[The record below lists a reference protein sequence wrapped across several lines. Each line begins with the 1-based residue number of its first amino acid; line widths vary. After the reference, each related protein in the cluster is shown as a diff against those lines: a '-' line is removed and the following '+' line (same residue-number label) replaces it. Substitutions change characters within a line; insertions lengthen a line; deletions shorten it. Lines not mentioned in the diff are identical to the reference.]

1 MNARAGEP
9 RGVGTMRKVVTT
21 ALLIA
26 ALSPGTPARASA
38 PDVYRVGP
46 GDVVQVTVYA
56 GGEKQD
62 DYSATI
68 TAGGTMVCP
77 LLGELALGGLTVPEI
92 TGRIRDG
99 LARDYFVNPQV
110 LVTVKTV
117 AGSVLVLGE
126 VKQPGIYPLRE
137 GLTVLAAC
145 TLAGGFTD
153 FASPRAAKVTR
164 TVDGKLMQLRV
175 DLALIRQGKRD
186 DLPLANGDRVEVPR
200 RWF

>member
-68 TAGGTMVCP
+68 TAGGTMVTRVT
-77 LLGELALGGLTVPEI
+77 LGAVHPETTAVSLMQAFTLNAQALPQGVGIDEDVAGQNTAEMDGGKAPPYTDGFGERLQ
-92 TGRIRDG
+92 RHALDG
-99 LARDYFVNPQV
+99 L
-110 LVTVKTV
+110 L
-117 AGSVLVLGE
+117 
-126 VKQPGIYPLRE
+126 
-137 GLTVLAAC
+137 
-145 TLAGGFTD
+145 
-153 FASPRAAKVTR
+153 
-164 TVDGKLMQLRV
+164 
-175 DLALIRQGKRD
+175 
-186 DLPLANGDRVEVPR
+186 
-200 RWF
+200 